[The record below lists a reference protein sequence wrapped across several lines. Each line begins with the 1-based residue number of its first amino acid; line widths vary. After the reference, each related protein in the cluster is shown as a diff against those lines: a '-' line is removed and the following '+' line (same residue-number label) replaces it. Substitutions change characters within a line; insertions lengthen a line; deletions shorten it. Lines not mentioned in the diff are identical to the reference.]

1 MEVCKNDISS
11 HDNLK
16 IILGAASFVLTNDK
30 SFSYSDID
38 FIFRCD
44 LSSESTWTQIK
55 TVVCECLSRHISS
68 TTNNSFTSSTSSS
81 SSSSSSTSQSQ
92 LLFSPVIIQAA
103 YVEKVVRVINPSNN
117 DSWALMSLC
126 NVNGQN
132 IELKFVDRMKRQFQ
146 FSVDSFQIQL
156 DPLLDYYEQINKYQ
170 QSTNKKSSYYQQ
182 YNYHSKQQHGKHQLE
197 MMKKEKEKE
206 ND

>member
-1 MEVCKNDISS
+1 VIKKHIKELFSF
-11 HDNLK
+11 L
-16 IILGAASFVLTNDK
+16 ILGAASYVLTNDK

-44 LSSESTWTQIK
+44 LSSESVWTQIK
-55 TVVCECLSRHISS
+55 TTVCECLARHISS
-68 TTNNSFTSSTSSS
+68 TNSST
-81 SSSSSSTSQSQ
+81 TSQLS
-92 LLFSPVIIQAA
+92 FSPIIIQAA
-103 YVEKVVRVINPSNN
+103 YVEKVVRVINPSDN

-156 DPLLDYYEQINKYQ
+156 DPLLDYYEQISKYQ
-170 QSTNKKSSYYQQ
+170 QQTNKKQVYQQ
-182 YNYHSKQQHGKHQLE
+182 QYHYHSKQQQHGKHQLVV
-197 MMKKEKEKE
+197 EK
-206 ND
+206 